1 MRDQLPPLNALR
13 SFEMAGKYLNVARA
27 AQELGVSSGAISQQV
42 HALEKWI
49 GCRLFK
55 RTNRGLDFTEPGAA
69 YYEEISNAME
79 NIRTATQ
86 RVGRPDVRKG
96 LVISVTASFAMKF
109 LLPRLTGF
117 RDLWPDVDISIS
129 TVELVNEYQ
138 ASDGDVGIRY
148 GIAHQSGMW
157 CKEIL
162 RDELL
167 LVASPDLL
175 KQPLQEFDLENV
187 LNFPFLIDQHP
198 KIIKEYPS
206 WETYLMRLGLANV
219 KDLMFREFSQQWMV
233 IEAAINGEGV
243 ALAKR
248 CLVKNDLDSGKL
260 VALSDV
266 ELELESGYYLLS
278 LPENSSDP
286 VIRSFWK
293 WLGQEATKISA
304 PPSAHQKS
312 QKAVTRGQYL

>member
-13 SFEMAGKYLNVARA
+13 SFEMAGKHLSIARA

-69 YYEEISNAME
+69 YYTEISVAME
-79 NIRTATQ
+79 NIRNATQ
-86 RVGRPDVRKG
+86 RVGRPDVRNG

-117 RDLWPDVDISIS
+117 RDLWPGVDISIA
-129 TVELVNEYQ
+129 TVELINEYQ
-138 ASDGDVGIRY
+138 AADGDVGIRY

-167 LVASPDLL
+167 LVAAPNLM
-175 KQPLQEFDLENV
+175 KKPREEFEFKDV
-187 LNFPFLIDQHP
+187 LDFPFLIDQHP

-206 WETYLMRLGLANV
+206 WEKFLTELGIDKVDNLS
-219 KDLMFREFSQQWMV
+219 LREYSQQWMV
-233 IEAAINGEGV
+233 IEAAINSEGI

-248 CLVKNDLDSGKL
+248 CLVQNDLDAGRLVSLSEIDLKL
-260 VALSDV
+260 D
-266 ELELESGYYLLS
+266 SGYYLLT
-278 LPENSSDP
+278 LPENSNDP

-293 WLGQEATKISA
+293 WLEGEAAKVGKDELATVQQVS
-304 PPSAHQKS
+304 H
-312 QKAVTRGQYL
+312 G

>member
-1 MRDQLPPLNALR
+1 
-13 SFEMAGKYLNVARA
+13 AGKHLSIARA

-69 YYEEISNAME
+69 YYREISEALE
-79 NIRTATQ
+79 NIRNSTQ
-86 RVGRPDVRKG
+86 RVGRPDVRNG

-117 RDLWPDVDISIS
+117 RDLWPGVDISIA
-129 TVELVNEYQ
+129 TVELINEYQ
-138 ASDGDVGIRY
+138 AADGDVGIRY

-162 RDELL
+162 QDELL
-167 LVASPDLL
+167 LVASPNLMR
-175 KQPLQEFDLENV
+175 KSSQEFDIKGILD
-187 LNFPFLIDQHP
+187 FPFLIDQHP

-206 WETYLMRLGLANV
+206 WERFLTQLGVDEVDNLS
-219 KDLMFREFSQQWMV
+219 LREFSQQWMV

-248 CLVKNDLDSGKL
+248 CLVQNDLDSGRL
-260 VALSDV
+260 VSLSDID
-266 ELELESGYYLLS
+266 LKLDSGYYLLT
-278 LPENSSDP
+278 LPENANDP

-293 WLGQEATKISA
+293 WLEGEAAKINASDVGA
-304 PPSAHQKS
+304 EKRASH
-312 QKAVTRGQYL
+312 G